1 MNLGL
6 PTAALLSDELED
18 RLAQGIDV
26 HNHYYELAR
35 IRVMQGRVPEGF
47 AAMERAIE
55 KGWRCWY
62 FDLGPILEPIRA
74 LPEFGGFGANNFS
87 VTMFSDGNVEYD
99 YGGITAIEPL
109 FGAAEGGGVALTA
122 TDMSATAGG
131 AISDSRVEAFDSGS
145 PYDLL
150 NPDNLSFNP

>member
-18 RLAQGIDV
+18 RLAQDIDV

-47 AAMERAIE
+47 AAMGRAIE

-62 FDLGPILEPIRA
+62 FDLDPILEPIRTR
-74 LPEFGGFGANNFS
+74 PEFGGFGANNFS

-99 YGGITAIEPL
+99 YGGITAIGPL
-109 FGAAEGGGVALTA
+109 VGAAEGGGEASTA
-122 TDMSATAGG
+122 TDMSATGGG
-131 AISDSRVEAFDSGS
+131 AISDSPVEAFDGGS